1 MAINTA
7 KRKEKTDQLMATLK
21 GGGEPTV
28 TQEDYNLSL
37 TNAFNWYNINENEK
51 NLRKWLITY
60 LVSSKQKEKVVP
72 INLAA
77 DYELRQISVLARLK
91 MRDQYLSDEHEFLFN
106 TRIKEL
112 VAKYTELRQEKKEAV
127 AASPVIS
134 IQERMEEL
142 ARKHAAEFDAACD
155 EFTLLK
161 KSDFSAKN
169 YLLSN
174 NVSAPIAKRIGEL
187 FKPLHEEL
195 LEAYADKDQLSEG
208 YSNFTKPQLKKFAA
222 FVASLISD
230 CQQQVV
236 SAKVNR
242 APRKKKPVPPAKLVS
257 RMKYMKEFDEL
268 KLKSVVP
275 TSIIG
280 SDEVWFYNTKYRKIG
295 VYKGDSGGTLS
306 VKGTTILG
314 FDIKQSQSWTLR
326 KPEEFFKGLSL
337 GKRALNTA
345 VKAIKTKPTTPNG
358 RINEDTILL
367 GAF

>member
-1 MAINTA
+1 MATNTA
-7 KRKEKTDQLMATLK
+7 KRKEKTDQLMASLK
-21 GGGEPTV
+21 GSGEPSV
-28 TQEDYNLSL
+28 TQEDYTLDL
-37 TNAFNWYNINENEK
+37 TSAFNWYNLNENEK
-51 NLRKWLITY
+51 TLRKWLITY

-91 MRDQYLSDEHEFLFN
+91 MREQYLSDEHEYFFN
-106 TRIKEL
+106 SRIKTL
-112 VAKYTELRQEKKEAV
+112 VEKYTEVRQEKKEA
-127 AASPVIS
+127 ATITPVIS
-134 IQERMEEL
+134 IQDRMEEL
-142 ARKHAAEFDAACD
+142 AHKHAAEFDAACD

-174 NVSAPIAKRIGEL
+174 NVSAPVAKRIGDM
-187 FKPLHEEL
+187 FKGMHQEL
-195 LEAYADKDQLSEG
+195 LEAYSDKEQLAEG

-222 FVASLISD
+222 FVEGLISD

-236 SAKVNR
+236 SAKINR
-242 APRKKKPVPPAKLVS
+242 APRKKKPIPATKLVS
-257 RMKYMKEFDEL
+257 KMKFLKEFEEL
-268 KLKSVVP
+268 KLKSIAP

-280 SDEVWFYNTKYRKIG
+280 SDEVWFYNTKYRKVG
-295 VYKGDSGGTLS
+295 VYKSDSGGTLS

-326 KPEEFFKGLSL
+326 KPEEFFKGLSV
-337 GKRALNTA
+337 GKRALNAA
-345 VKAIKTKPTTPNG
+345 VKAITTKTSTPTG
-358 RINEDTILL
+358 RINLETILL

>member
-1 MAINTA
+1 MATNTA
-7 KRKEKTDQLMATLK
+7 KRKEKTDQLMASLK
-21 GGGEPTV
+21 GSGEPSV
-28 TQEDYNLSL
+28 TQDRYVLDL
-37 TNAFNWYNINENEK
+37 TSAFTWYNINENDK
-51 NLRKWLITY
+51 SLRKWLIMY
-60 LVSSKQKEKVVP
+60 LVSTKQKEKVVP
-72 INLAA
+72 INRAS
-77 DYELRQISVLARLK
+77 DFEIRQISILSRLK
-91 MRDQYLSDEHEFLFN
+91 MREQYVSDEHERVLE
-106 TRIKEL
+106 TRIKSL
-112 VAKYTELRQEKKEAV
+112 VTKYAEVILEKKEA
-127 AASPVIS
+127 AATTPVIS
-134 IQERMEEL
+134 IQDRMEEL

-155 EFTLLK
+155 EFTFNK

-174 NVSAPIAKRIGEL
+174 TVSAPVAKRIGDL
-187 FKPLHEEL
+187 FKSKHAEL
-195 LEAYADKDQLSEG
+195 LEAYADKGELAEG

-222 FVASLISD
+222 FVESLISD

-242 APRKKKPVPPAKLVS
+242 APRKKKPTSPTKLVS
-257 RMKYMKEFDEL
+257 KMKFLKEFEEL
-268 KLKSVVP
+268 KLKSIAP

-280 SDEVWFYNTKYRKIG
+280 SNEVWFYNTKYRKIG

-337 GKRALNTA
+337 GKRSLNAA
-345 VKAIKTKPTTPNG
+345 VKTIKTKPSTPNG
-358 RINEDTILL
+358 RIGEETILL